1 MANTPH
7 IFNTKKSG
15 EDYAQGKIFFNPPPG
30 LVDTVNQR
38 FPKIWALY
46 QEMRS
51 LDWNENEFNFQP
63 CQADFKNAPADVSE
77 MMLKTLLWQWEADS
91 IASRAPTVIIAPFNP
106 ATEVWAAEQRITD
119 NEQCLTEDHEVYEFT
134 KGWISIKEVKEG
146 DFTLNFNPKTHE
158 LRFGEVKKHIAKHY
172 DGQLYHIHSR
182 LFDQLVTEDH
192 RMCRYIYNRATGG
205 YSHNPCEAR
214 FLTINSTDDLVVSG
228 MKQGME
234 MVADINDLSARDAML
249 IMLGA
254 RYYTSDT
261 HGAIVALAKDKDELL
276 NMAAIAHA
284 AGYEFRE
291 FPEDLLLAVHPQD
304 GEVFDLDGIH
314 SLAFLDITNK
324 SGSWCRQA
332 LEDIVLWNGA
342 TAVRTCNAHGRLI
355 NCYESAWDKIA
366 LLAHCCNKL
375 AKRMDGKI
383 CVVNR
388 SRYCTHNMRI
398 DTQAYS
404 GMVYCIRVDADAF
417 LVRRNGIISISHNC
431 HANTYSEIVRNGME
445 NPRTVIEELLEE
457 QEAFR
462 RLNLVNE
469 MLGEMEKYSRH
480 VAYHGLDNVD
490 KREAHRNLIKFYFAM
505 LCLERI
511 QFMASFAITFTI
523 AKAGWFQEIG
533 QAVKKI
539 AQDEFEVH
547 CEFRKEMIRELIA
560 DEEGQEL
567 MNELR
572 PLFADIVN
580 EVLAS
585 EIAWTKDFLFK
596 GRNLTGT
603 NADIV
608 VAWVKFCA
616 ADVVRFAG
624 LDIDISDWPKHNP
637 MPHLDEWLNPN
648 LLQAAP
654 QEQTISAYK
663 TNAVSDDVGADEQFD
678 F

>member
-1 MANTPH
+1 MQTPH
-7 IFNTKKSG
+7 IFNTKKSAD
-15 EDYAQGKIFFNPPPG
+15 DYAQGKIFFNPPPG

-63 CQADFKNAPADVSE
+63 CQADFKNAPSDVSE
-77 MMLKTLLWQWEADS
+77 MMLRTIMWQWEADS
-91 IASRAPTVIIAPFNP
+91 IASRAPTVIIAPFSP
-106 ATEVWAAEQRITD
+106 ATEAWAAEQRITD
-119 NEQCLTEDHEVYEFT
+119 NEQCLTEDHQVFEFS
-134 KGWISIKEVKEG
+134 KGWISIRDVKEG
-146 DFTLNFNPKTHE
+146 DFTLNFNPKTCE
-158 LRFGEVKKHIAKHY
+158 LKFGVVKKHIAKQY

-182 LFDQLVTEDH
+182 LFDQLVTDDH
-192 RMCRYIYNRATGG
+192 RMCRYTYNRATGG

-214 FLTINSTDDLVVSG
+214 SLRINTSDSLMLSG
-228 MKQGME
+228 MKEGME
-234 MVADINDLSARDAML
+234 NTLSEKDAL
-249 IMLGA
+249 FIMLGA
-254 RYYTSDT
+254 RYDTSDMR
-261 HGAIVALAKDKDELL
+261 GAIVAKAKDESELL
-276 NMAAIAHA
+276 DMAAIVHA
-284 AGYEFRE
+284 AGYDFLQ
-291 FPEDLLLAVHPQD
+291 FPDELLLVVQPKEN
-304 GEVFDLDGIH
+304 EVFDIDGIR
-314 SLAFLDITNK
+314 SLDFLSINDK
-324 SGSWCRQA
+324 SGNWCRQA
-332 LEDIVLWNGA
+332 LEDIMLWND
-342 TAVRTCNAHGRLI
+342 TTVVRTNNSYGKLI
-355 NCYESAWDKIA
+355 DCCESAYDKIA
-366 LLAHCCNKL
+366 LLAHCCNKI
-375 AKRMDGKI
+375 AKQMDDKI

-388 SRYCTHNMRI
+388 NKYSTHNMRI
-398 DTQAYS
+398 DTHDYS

-490 KREAHRNLIKFYFAM
+490 RREAHKNLIKFYFAM

-567 MNELR
+567 INELR

-663 TNAVSDDVGADEQFD
+663 TNAVSDNVSADEQFD